1 MQIGPPVKEEEPVT
15 HKKAVK
21 MNRFLV
27 YFVFFTSSVNFD
39 YGSPNFQT
47 IPQNHAYPDQNGM
60 ITYPG
65 PAGFID
71 AYGANF
77 TPR

>member
-1 MQIGPPVKEEEPVT
+1 M
-15 HKKAVK
+15 
-21 MNRFLV
+21 V
-27 YFVFFTSSVNFD
+27 YD
-39 YGSPNFQT
+39 LPIFQT

-77 TPR
+77 TPRWYYMFFRKNDILILECHFNHLNSNNSGRLTII